1 MALRIRDSE
10 GGRILCA
17 AMHPA
22 MPGDR
27 YIDDRGHYLLSVELG
42 ILVTEPMTPDPDN
55 PGLGGHRAHGEWFWY
70 DQVPRDAV
78 IEVPVRSRRKNWAV

>member
-27 YIDDRGHYLLSVELG
+27 YVDDRDHYLLSVELG
-42 ILVTEPMTPDPDN
+42 IIVTEPMTPDPRN
-55 PGLGGHRAHGEWFWY
+55 PGLGGHRVHGEWWWY
-70 DQVPRDAV
+70 DQVPIDAV
-78 IEVPVRSRRKNWAV
+78 IEPPVRVRR